1 MRISDWSSDVC
12 SSDLDAAARDV
23 DEHALRAERVQHLAV
38 DHVVRTGA
46 AWHDRHQNVDVP
58 RHPEEPRVMGIGHV
72 LPAAGVVGDGHL
84 EGLEAPG
91 DLDADAAKPED
102 ADAAIPHPVGEL
114 QGHLAPPAT
123 FATVPE
129 GRRDRAKPGPGTGS

>member
-46 AWHDRHQNVDVP
+46 ARHDRHQDVDVP
-58 RHPEEPRVMGIGHV
+58 RHPEERRVMGIGNV

-91 DLDADAAKPED
+91 DLDADAATTKD
-102 ADAAIPHPVGEL
+102 ADAAPPPAL
-114 QGHLAPPAT
+114 AALHLALALTAT
-123 FATVPE
+123 LAHQLVALAESPT
-129 GRRDRAKPGPGTGS
+129 DCPG